1 LQSPRFA
8 ASGIASEEGDASKNA
23 TAEQTKPFT
32 INSEENLA
40 NLRQNH
46 HPRVAQYWQ
55 IGSK

>member
-46 HPRVAQYWQ
+46 
-55 IGSK
+55 